1 MDKVKCTICEQSF
14 DKDDPL
20 YKICT
25 TKHDEFHNPDFKG
38 GNRDDNFYK
47 LEPKPRRRN
56 MIYGVPEY
64 K

>member
-20 YKICT
+20 FKIMT
-25 TKHDEFHNPDFKG
+25 DKHNQFHNPNFKG
-38 GNRDDNFYK
+38 GNRDDNFYNLNTK
-47 LEPKPRRRN
+47 TRVRN
-56 MIYGVPEY
+56 ITFGVPEY